1 MEFGQE
7 LQSFID
13 RNQNILEGFLDENL
27 EQIVFSNPRD
37 REKLSKV
44 KIRPIKVKNSLMF
57 QETRYVGAQVFHK
70 NKKKEEVLKLLYQLL
85 ATSFKQCEIKHALAL
100 AVILVSK
107 KGKPGWK
114 VKRLQGR
121 EAGDP
126 MASSLEHNRKKQY
139 ILPQEEPVDFL
150 VELGVQAPDGK
161 IHQKYY
167 DKFKQINRYLEFIRD
182 IADDLEQAQETLRIV
197 DFGCGKSYL
206 TFAMYYYLKRM
217 LGRQVEIIG
226 LDLKQDVITH
236 CNEIAKKLGYEGLTF
251 LCGDIKDYEEA
262 RQVDMVVT
270 LHACD
275 TATDYAIAQAIS
287 WGAKVIMVVPC
298 CQHELNK
305 KLQCKALEPATRYGL
320 LKERMSALLTDAMR
334 ANLLEEQGY
343 DTQILEFIDM
353 EHTPKNLLIRGVRRS
368 KMKAGHIR
376 AYADEL
382 ANFLGTEL
390 TLNQLLKESTD

>member
-7 LQSFID
+7 LQSFIET
-13 RNQNILEGFLDENL
+13 NKNTLEGFLDEAL
-27 EQIVFSNPRD
+27 GQIVFSNPRD
-37 REKLSKV
+37 KEKLSKV
-44 KIRPIKVKNSLMF
+44 KIRPIKVKNTLMF
-57 QETRYVGAQVFHK
+57 QETRYVGAQVFHE
-70 NKKKEEVLKLLYQLL
+70 NRKKEEVLKRLCQLL
-85 ATSFKQCEIKHALAL
+85 ATSFKQCEVKHTSAL

-107 KGKPGWK
+107 KGKPTLK
-114 VKRLQGR
+114 LKRCQGE
-121 EAGDP
+121 EAGNCTVP
-126 MASSLEHNRKKQY
+126 SLEHNRKKQY

-182 IADDLEQAQETLRIV
+182 IADYLEQGRETLRIV

-226 LDLKQDVITH
+226 LDLKKDVITH
-236 CNEIAKKLGYEGLTF
+236 CNEIARKLGYEGLTF
-251 LCGDIKDYEEA
+251 LCGDIKDYDEA
-262 RQVDMVVT
+262 KQVDMVVT

-298 CQHELNK
+298 CQHELNR
-305 KLQCKALEPATRYGL
+305 KLRCKELEPATRYGL
-320 LKERMSALLTDAMR
+320 IKERISALLTDALR
-334 ANLLEEQGY
+334 ANVLEEQGY

-353 EHTPKNLLIRGVRRS
+353 EHTPKNLLIRES
-368 KMKAGHIR
+368 KRIR
-376 AYADEL
+376 
-382 ANFLGTEL
+382 
-390 TLNQLLKESTD
+390 

>member
-13 RNQNILEGFLDENL
+13 RNQNTLEGFLDENL

-37 REKLSKV
+37 KEKLSKV

-85 ATSFKQCEIKHALAL
+85 ATSFKQCEIKHTLAL

-107 KGKPGWK
+107 KGKLSWK
-114 VKRLQGR
+114 IKRLQDK

-126 MASSLEHNRKKQY
+126 GASSLEHNRKKQY

-150 VELGVQAPDGK
+150 VELGVQAPDGR

-206 TFAMYYYLKRM
+206 TFAMYYYLKKM
-217 LGRQVEIIG
+217 LDRQVEIIG
-226 LDLKQDVITH
+226 LDLKQNVITH
-236 CNEIAKKLGYEGLTF
+236 CNDIAKKLGYEGLTF
-251 LCGDIKDYEEA
+251 LCGDIKDYEES

-275 TATDYAIAQAIS
+275 TATDYAIAQAIR

-368 KMKAGHIR
+368 KMKAGHRR

-390 TLNQLLKESTD
+390 TSNQLLKESTD

>member
-13 RNQNILEGFLDENL
+13 RNQNTLEGFLDENL

-44 KIRPIKVKNSLMF
+44 KIRPIKVKNTLMF
-57 QETRYVGAQVFHK
+57 QETRYVGAQVFHE

-126 MASSLEHNRKKQY
+126 AASSLEHNRKKQY

-150 VELGVQAPDGK
+150 VELGVQAPDGR

-275 TATDYAIAQAIS
+275 TATDYAIAQA
-287 WGAKVIMVVPC
+287 
-298 CQHELNK
+298 H
-305 KLQCKALEPATRYGL
+305 KLGSKGDYGGSMLPTR
-320 LKERMSALLTDAMR
+320 A
-334 ANLLEEQGY
+334 
-343 DTQILEFIDM
+343 
-353 EHTPKNLLIRGVRRS
+353 
-368 KMKAGHIR
+368 
-376 AYADEL
+376 
-382 ANFLGTEL
+382 
-390 TLNQLLKESTD
+390 